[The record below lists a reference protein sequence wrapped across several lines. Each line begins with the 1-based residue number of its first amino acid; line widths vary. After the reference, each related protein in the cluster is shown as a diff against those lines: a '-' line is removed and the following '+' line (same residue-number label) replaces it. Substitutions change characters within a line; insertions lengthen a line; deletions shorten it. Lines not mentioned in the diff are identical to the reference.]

1 MTSGG
6 NYHLPHSLSIVSG
19 LTLHTTYCFGS
30 FSVQCFLISHGNN
43 IISLASPTSY
53 CRFLRS
59 VTSFAAHYGTQVM
72 CKMKAGALH
81 PVNIS
86 SFSPR
91 ADVLCVFAPCPPCL
105 SDCKCGAQY
114 DIPQALSTLLYETE
128 SLTWS
133 LPSRLGWLTSLLQ
146 NLPISA
152 SHWGHKHALPHL
164 SSSTGM

>member
-1 MTSGG
+1 
-6 NYHLPHSLSIVSG
+6 
-19 LTLHTTYCFGS
+19 
-30 FSVQCFLISHGNN
+30 
-43 IISLASPTSY
+43 
-53 CRFLRS
+53 
-59 VTSFAAHYGTQVM
+59 M
-72 CKMKAGALH
+72 CKMKAGALN

-91 ADVLCVFAPCPPCL
+91 ADVLRVFALTAPPPPLCL
-105 SDCKCGAQY
+105 SDYKCGALY

-133 LPSRLGWLTSLLQ
+133 FPSRLGWLTSLLQ